1 MNLGALT
8 VDMVQKAIAIYQD
21 LAYGQGRP
29 RRPIPG
35 LAGGG
40 PANGGPANAEA
51 AANAGGGNK
60 VGGDGAGNKTPAE
73 SVLAAFQ
80 KEQNET
86 IPGYP
91 CHRYSLRL
99 GNRNYPFMKL
109 LLQEHLVAGEYFFA
123 VDTHDQMEIK
133 PDYPDYEQWM
143 AVRRFNRELK
153 RQIEHGFA
161 QAGLDTAA
169 RMRQLLVEQGCN
181 GGAACRGLV
190 LIVDDEEDLAA
201 AVEVLLQRRGF
212 RTYKVHDGPAGVAAA
227 QQLLPDL
234 VLLDYELPELDGLQ
248 VLERLRGEP
257 STAGIPVLLNS
268 AARVSLNDARRA
280 DGFLAKPYPEALL
293 HEMVERVLRG
303 REVRP

>member
-1 MNLGALT
+1 MHLGALT
-8 VDMVQKAIAIYQD
+8 TDLVQKAIAIYQD

-29 RRPIPG
+29 RRALPG
-35 LAGGG
+35 GLGGG
-40 PANGGPANAEA
+40 EP
-51 AANAGGGNK
+51 GNK
-60 VGGDGAGNKTPAE
+60 LVEGIDNKLASDRLATDRPGGVPPVAE
-73 SVLAAFQ
+73 GVLAMFQ
-80 KEQNET
+80 KEQSET

-153 RQIEHGFA
+153 RQIEQGFA

-169 RMRQLLVEQGCN
+169 RMRQLLVEQGCD
-181 GGAACRGLV
+181 GGGDCRGLV

-201 AVEVLLQRRGF
+201 AVEVLIRRRGF
-212 RTYKVHDGPAGVAAA
+212 RTYKVHDGLAGVAAA

-248 VLERLRGEP
+248 VLERLRADP
-257 STAGIPVLLNS
+257 STADLPVLLSS
-268 AARVSLNDARRA
+268 ASRVALAEARRA
-280 DGFLAKPYPEALL
+280 DGFLQKPFPEALL
-293 HEMVERVLRG
+293 HEMIDRVLRG
-303 REVRP
+303 RGVRP